1 MKVMIKIITFL
12 LYVVKKSQKYDII
25 GRVKGGIPMN
35 DKLSRE
41 EILHVAELARIKIN
55 EEEIEKYQVELK
67 KILNDVEKINNVEG
81 YDDDI
86 LISCWNEATS
96 LRKDKESI
104 MLNPKQVIENAPR
117 HSGNYIEVPVVISE
131 EA

>member
-1 MKVMIKIITFL
+1 M
-12 LYVVKKSQKYDII
+12 
-25 GRVKGGIPMN
+25 G

-41 EILHVAELARIKIN
+41 EVLHVAKLGRIKVT

-67 KILNDVEKINNVEG
+67 TLLDEVEKINEVVG
-81 YDDDI
+81 YDEDI
-86 LISCWNEATS
+86 LIANWREFTD
-96 LRKDKESI
+96 LRKDEPGEMLEPKEV
-104 MLNPKQVIENAPR
+104 LKNAPK